1 MTIDDSRFRLR
12 SVLCLALA
20 MVALSGAPAQAAALP
35 VPYDGP
41 AGQVVT
47 VLAPGSSSTT
57 AVLEAW
63 ERQGS
68 RWIRALGPFPAF
80 VGAEGVGEAR
90 EAVARTPAGVWALS
104 HAFGNRPGN
113 GTRLPYRQVTP
124 WDWWVGDSRSLLY
137 NMPFLCPPGLCPFN
151 ESVSERLGAVGY
163 AYDRAVVMDYNR
175 WPARPGHGSAFFL
188 HVSTG
193 EPTAGCVAIAAPD
206 LDAVMRWLDPA
217 AHPVIAIAAQQG

>member
-1 MTIDDSRFRLR
+1 MTIDCSSSRLR
-12 SVLCLALA
+12 SVWFLVAAALALSSTPA
-20 MVALSGAPAQAAALP
+20 HAAPLP

-47 VLAPGSSSTT
+47 VVAPAESSTT

-63 ERQGS
+63 NRQGAG
-68 RWIRALGPFPAF
+68 WIRVLGPFPAF

-90 EAVARTPAGVWALS
+90 EGVARTPAGVWGLT
-104 HAFGNRPGN
+104 HAFGNRPDN

-124 WDWWVGDSRSLLY
+124 WDWWVGDSRSPLY
-137 NMPFLCPPGLCPFN
+137 NMPFLCPPGLCPFDQGA
-151 ESVSERLGAVGY
+151 SERLGAVGT
-163 AYDRAVVMDYNR
+163 AYDHAVVMDYNR
-175 WPARPGHGSAFFL
+175 RPAVPGKGSAFFL

-193 EPTAGCVAIAAPD
+193 SPTAGCVAIAAAD

-217 AHPVIAIAAQQG
+217 EHPVIAIAAQPG